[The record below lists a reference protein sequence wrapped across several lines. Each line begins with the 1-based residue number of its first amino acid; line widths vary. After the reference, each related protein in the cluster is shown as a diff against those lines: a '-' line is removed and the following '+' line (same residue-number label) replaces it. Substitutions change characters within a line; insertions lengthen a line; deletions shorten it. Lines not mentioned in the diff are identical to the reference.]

1 MIDPKVQQELRERF
15 NPEGSML
22 RKHQMR
28 MLEML
33 IEVDKICQKHNI
45 KYWIEGGTLLGAVRH
60 GGFIPWDDDLDI
72 AVMHDEYKKML
83 EVLEKEL
90 PENMKVHTFKTD
102 RTFCSFF
109 AKVRDL
115 NSEIVEKGYHH
126 YTYNGIYIDIFPMRK
141 INKYLSYI
149 SNIINYRILVP
160 CVTRKSP
167 NEKFNITKRIF
178 MYRLCKFLYS
188 ILNIINFI
196 FPHNKINY
204 NWGTYFENNSK
215 PTDIFPLRRILF
227 EGIEFNAP
235 KNYEKI
241 LQNCYGDFTK
251 LPQLDNVHSH
261 LISLKIY

>member
-83 EVLEKEL
+83 DVLEKEL

-102 RTFCSFF
+102 KAFSSFF

-115 NSEIVEKGYHH
+115 NSEIVEKGYPEFK
-126 YTYNGIYIDIFPMRK
+126 YNGIYIDIFPMRS
-141 INKYLSYI
+141 INKYLSYFSAI
-149 SNIINYRILVP
+149 CEFKILHPFIVRENRETKFSLSSRIVA
-160 CVTRKSP
+160 
-167 NEKFNITKRIF
+167 FRI
-178 MYRLCKFLYS
+178 CKF
-188 ILNIINFI
+188 IFWWLNIINF
-196 FPHNKINY
+196 FFFNKKIQY
-204 NWGTYFENNSK
+204 NWGTYFSMGCKKE
-215 PTDIFPLRRILF
+215 DIFPIQRISF
-227 EGIEFNAP
+227 EGVEFNAP
-235 KNYEKI
+235 YNYDEVLKKA
-241 LQNCYGDFTK
+241 YGDYNK
-251 LPQLDNVHSH
+251 LPNINDIHPH
-261 LISLKIY
+261 LIEVKL

>member
-28 MLEML
+28 MLDIL

-115 NSEIVEKGYHH
+115 NSEIVEYGYPE
-126 YTYNGIYIDIFPMRK
+126 YKFNGIYIDIFPMRK
-141 INKYLSYI
+141 INKKLSYLSWAIHYHMLI
-149 SNIINYRILVP
+149 PYAIRKSPNIKFNIKNRIITYKLCKILFSLLNIINY
-160 CVTRKSP
+160 
-167 NEKFNITKRIF
+167 
-178 MYRLCKFLYS
+178 
-188 ILNIINFI
+188 I
-196 FPHNKINY
+196 FPNKKINY
-204 NWGTYFENNSK
+204 DWGTYFKNNSSEA
-215 PTDIFPLRRILF
+215 DIFPLTRISF
-227 EGIEFNAP
+227 EGFEFNAP
-235 KNYEKI
+235 KNYDNV
-241 LQNCYGDFTK
+241 LHNCYGDYNK
-251 LPQLDNVHSH
+251 LPNLDKTHSH
-261 LISLKIY
+261 LVSIKIQ